1 MVWWVA
7 NREGKL
13 GVVYD
18 YRFDSFELIV
28 CLSMVLDVRDFDN
41 ERWMDDTHE
50 MVINVKVTFFVEDG
64 LTFTP

>member
-1 MVWWVA
+1 MMMVWWVA

-18 YRFDSFELIV
+18 YQIDSVECIV
-28 CLSMVLDVRDFDN
+28 CLSFALDVRDFDN

-50 MVINVKVTFFVEDG
+50 MVIKVMITFFLLKLG
-64 LTFTP
+64 